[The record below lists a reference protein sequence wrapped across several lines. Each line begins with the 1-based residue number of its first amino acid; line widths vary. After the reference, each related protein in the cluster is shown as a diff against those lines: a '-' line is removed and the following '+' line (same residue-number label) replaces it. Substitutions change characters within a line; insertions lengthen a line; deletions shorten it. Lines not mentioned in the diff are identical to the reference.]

1 MGKFLFYIITNPKF
15 YLKMKKE
22 EMLYR
27 KPAAKVV
34 EVEMRSNMLD
44 NGSPQSE
51 GGNMPLDPN
60 DDEG

>member
-1 MGKFLFYIITNPKF
+1 
-15 YLKMKKE
+15 MKKE

-44 NGSPQSE
+44 NGSTQEEAEISP
-51 GGNMPLDPN
+51 DPYPEV
-60 DDEG
+60 D

>member
-1 MGKFLFYIITNPKF
+1 
-15 YLKMKKE
+15 MKKE

-60 DDEG
+60 EDEG